1 MANRKPDYRVMVS
14 RESNGKAHYTEVGAG
29 WNVAKEGISIKLHA
43 LPTDGQLVLF
53 PRKDKEG
60 E

>member
-1 MANRKPDYRVMVS
+1 MANRKPEYRVLVS
-14 RESNGKAHYTEVGAG
+14 RKSGDKNFYTEVGAG
-29 WNVAKEGISIKLHA
+29 WDVKNNGISIKLHA

-53 PRKDKEG
+53 PRKEKE

>member
-14 RESNGKAHYTEVGAG
+14 RKNGDKNFYTEVGAG
-29 WNVAKEGISIKLHA
+29 WDVAKDGISIKLHA
-43 LPTDGQLVLF
+43 LPTDGQLVVF
-53 PRKDKEG
+53 PRKDE